1 MSHPHTRM
9 DKPTAEYYCFVR
21 SMIMTEFPCPPL
33 PVAGHRTEDSER
45 AVLNSHDMISTLM
58 ITALK
63 MQDTGFNE
71 RRRVRQEQL
80 ETQYRQEL
88 ERAKTFEDTYAAM
101 AAFTQ
106 QYIQSYLLHNIHP
119 MDIRVLP
126 IDHATPA
133 LRKQIQSFAN
143 ATAIL
148 EDAPPPPEDLSDHG
162 LRSSIAGCARLIIAP
177 STAY

>member
-71 RRRVRQEQL
+71 RRRVRQEEL
-80 ETQYRQEL
+80 ETQYQTLIDQAGSFNEKVDEL
-88 ERAKTFEDTYAAM
+88 LAELQLHVNAHVSKFSQVQLVLIQPEPFER
-101 AAFTQ
+101 
-106 QYIQSYLLHNIHP
+106 
-119 MDIRVLP
+119 
-126 IDHATPA
+126 TPTMKIKRF
-133 LRKQIQSFAN
+133 L
-143 ATAIL
+143 
-148 EDAPPPPEDLSDHG
+148 
-162 LRSSIAGCARLIIAP
+162 
-177 STAY
+177 YV